1 MASKSVSLQKIIDE
15 YSVPDEVIL
24 SVFYNVLG
32 YQEISKYNDKLKQ
45 LFLFASE
52 NKELFTNI
60 RVEENQPIEELLSEY
75 IGKWI
80 SSYIKDREND
90 KLLNPLKNYGE
101 RDEALISRIRAST
114 GASEDVMNLFI
125 DGHYLFMSAEN
136 MNGAI
141 LEQYLADV
149 LEPNGWLWCAGA
161 IYRAIDFCYFS
172 EDEIILLQVK
182 NKYNTENSSSSAIRI
197 GTDIIKWS
205 RLNRPKREYGLD
217 RPLPNWEALQEIVN
231 MPQINNLLTEE
242 SYLAYI
248 ESFST
253 KQLDTL

>member
-114 GASEDVMNLFI
+114 GASEDVM
-125 DGHYLFMSAEN
+125 
-136 MNGAI
+136 
-141 LEQYLADV
+141 
-149 LEPNGWLWCAGA
+149 
-161 IYRAIDFCYFS
+161 
-172 EDEIILLQVK
+172 
-182 NKYNTENSSSSAIRI
+182 
-197 GTDIIKWS
+197 
-205 RLNRPKREYGLD
+205 D
-217 RPLPNWEALQEIVN
+217 R
-231 MPQINNLLTEE
+231 
-242 SYLAYI
+242 
-248 ESFST
+248 SFY
-253 KQLDTL
+253 